1 MSKTSGRSGPP
12 KHSRFKKGQSGNP
25 KGRPRKVRSDTPS
38 GSAFDIVFDRT
49 LTIRTRGE
57 AREVDVEEAL
67 LHKTLQ
73 EALDGSRLA
82 RRKVMAMIAVRE
94 AARVKRGTRTKV
106 PGGPI
111 TRKIEHAGAF
121 EPNAAMLILGI
132 TRKDPCWEN
141 PPSYMKPGDGDDR
154 FLLEPWAVQ
163 AAIGRRRGGSQ
174 LEDRQVE
181 DIKRCTHQPARIQ
194 WPRRGD
200 Q

>member
-25 KGRPRKVRSDTPS
+25 KGRPRKAKPDTPS

-49 LTIRTRGE
+49 LTIRTGGE
-57 AREVDVEEAL
+57 AREVDIEEAL
-67 LHKTLQ
+67 LHKTLE
-73 EALDGSRLA
+73 EALDGSRPA
-82 RRKVMAMIAVRE
+82 RRKIMTMIAVRE
-94 AARVKRGTRTKV
+94 AARVKRGTRAKV

-111 TRKIEHAGAF
+111 TRKIEHADPF

-132 TRKDPCWEN
+132 ARKDPAWEN
-141 PPSYMKPGDGDDR
+141 PPIYMKPGDGDDR

-163 AAIGRRRGGSQ
+163 AALGRRRGGSQ
-174 LEDRQVE
+174 LEDKQIE
-181 DIKRCTHQPARIQ
+181 DIKRCTHQSEAIR